1 MRYNERG
8 ITLSGLRMSK
18 QLFGFVDVDIHNDNN
33 DIKVTSL
40 FLRSVSLS
48 FSLSPILSGPHAA
61 HLYL

>member
-33 DIKVTSL
+33 DI
-40 FLRSVSLS
+40 LRSVSLS